1 MDDERT
7 KVIAVAAFFFIVG
20 IGAAYMFFSTPSVNH
35 EAIIAGVRIESDVP
49 LAEVTS
55 WRYIDLRDSKD
66 RDILTC
72 NFELSAISLHDRNG
86 HSIIVQK
93 SDSTG
98 VYISRGSV
106 LIEGDSPDN
115 LLNACHAFACLRE
128 NVSCP
133 DDLDLIS
140 SKSSEWKRINVL
152 LDSELG
158 VDAVSGYG
166 DLLGALGYLQAQTA
180 GPGDL
185 NNDDVITRQEME
197 ASMEENMLMIFP
209 YTIENNSCTSQP
221 FNSALQKI
229 NKTGEVFDCSELTPS
244 IRLLKSDANRIAVE
258 GDNIIVEGDDI
269 HVHTGAILLRD
280 IIAPEFISL
289 LYGF

>member
-7 KVIAVAAFFFIVG
+7 KVFAIAAFFFIIG
-20 IGAAYMFFSTPSVNH
+20 IGVAYMLFHTQSYNH
-35 EAIIAGVRIESDVP
+35 ETTIAGVKVESDVP
-49 LAEVTS
+49 LEEVTS

-86 HSIIVQK
+86 HAIIVQK
-93 SDSTG
+93 SESTG
-98 VYISRGSV
+98 IYIRQGSV
-106 LIEGDSPDN
+106 LIEGDSSSN

-133 DDLDLIS
+133 DDLDLIYR
-140 SKSSEWKRINVL
+140 KSREWKRINVL
-152 LDSELG
+152 LDSRLG

-166 DLLGALGYLQAQTA
+166 DLLGALGYLQAQTS
-180 GPGDL
+180 GPSDL

-197 ASMEENMLMIFP
+197 ESMEDKMLLIFP
-209 YTIENNSCTSQP
+209 YSLDGSTCTSQP
-221 FNSALQKI
+221 FNSALQQI
-229 NKTGEVFDCSELTPS
+229 NKTGDVFDCSELTPS
-244 IRLLKSDANRIAVE
+244 IRFLKSDRNRVSVE
-258 GDNIIVEGDDI
+258 DGNIIVEGDDI

-280 IIAPEFISL
+280 IIAPDFIAR

>member
-1 MDDERT
+1 MDDDRT
-7 KVIAVAAFFFIVG
+7 KVIAIAAFFFIIG
-20 IGAAYMFFSTPSVNH
+20 IGAAYMFFSTPSYTH
-35 EAIIAGVRIESDVP
+35 KITIAGVNVESDIP
-49 LAEVTS
+49 LDEVTS
-55 WRYIDLRDSKD
+55 WRFIDLRDSKD

-72 NFELSAISLHDRNG
+72 NFELSAISLHDRDG
-86 HSIIVQK
+86 HAIIVQK

-98 VYISRGSV
+98 IYIRKGSV

-133 DDLDLIS
+133 DDLDLIYR
-140 SKSSEWKRINVL
+140 KSREWKRINIL
-152 LDSELG
+152 LDSRLG

-180 GPGDL
+180 GPSDL
-185 NNDDVITRQEME
+185 NNDDVITREEME
-197 ASMEENMLMIFP
+197 ASMEDKMLLIFP
-209 YTIENNSCTSQP
+209 YTLENNSCISQP
-221 FNSALQKI
+221 FNSALQQI
-229 NKTGEVFDCSELTPS
+229 NKTGNVFECSNLTPS
-244 IRLLKSDANRIAVE
+244 IRFLKSDVNRMTVE
-258 GDNIIVEGDDI
+258 DGNIIVEGDDI

-280 IIAPEFISL
+280 IIAPEFISK